1 LSLRRSV
8 ALLAAA
14 SLPMALYA
22 PAGAEAQV
30 LSEHNVSLAMATL
43 IADAAIATCRADSF
57 EATVAVVDRAGVLKL
72 LFRADAANPHTAELV
87 RRKAYTART
96 FKITTLA
103 FERQS
108 VAGGPL
114 EAQRNIA
121 EVIALGGGAPIMFGK
136 EAVGGIGVS
145 SSSQEEDDKCA
156 QAGVAAAS
164 AQFH

>member
-1 LSLRRSV
+1 
-8 ALLAAA
+8 
-14 SLPMALYA
+14 
-22 PAGAEAQV
+22 
-30 LSEHNVSLAMATL
+30 MATL

-136 EAVGGIGVS
+136 EAVGGIGWRRRAPS
-145 SSSQEEDDKCA
+145 STNA
-156 QAGVAAAS
+156 VARRCRRFPPGSPCWAPPGRRSRPPATGG
-164 AQFH
+164 